1 MENNKMISFF
11 KYMGGKSHM
20 ISEINALLD
29 YDKTCYL
36 ELFGGSA
43 KVLLN
48 KPPHEIEIYND
59 KDSNLVNLFEVVKNK
74 PDEFVQWF
82 DLKLYS
88 KELYKKYLQEL
99 KTTGLQG
106 TDIERAGKFYYLIQ
120 SSFNSKISSG
130 IRYSYKSNEAE
141 TFMNN
146 ITKINEIYKRIKNV
160 QFMNDSFENILKSII
175 RSNPDIMIYADPPYW
190 NAEYYYQIQFT
201 KEDHFKLAEMLNKV
215 DASVMVSYYY
225 FPELEEMYPRD
236 KWSYTKVT
244 KIKHSSRSNKKEK
257 PRAEELLIL
266 NYDIYKSKLGF

>member
-1 MENNKMISFF
+1 MISFF

-20 ISEINALLD
+20 INEINALLD
-29 YDKTCYL
+29 YDKKCYL

-48 KPPHEIEIYND
+48 KPKHEIEIYND
-59 KDSNLVNLFEVVKNK
+59 NDSNLVNLFEVVKNK
-74 PDEFVQWF
+74 HEEFLEWF

-88 KELYKKYLQEL
+88 KELYQKYFQEL

-106 TDIERAGKFYYLIQ
+106 SDIERAGKFYYLLHT
-120 SSFNSKISSG
+120 SFNGMIDG
-130 IRYSYKSNEAE
+130 GLRYSYKKNEAE

-146 ITKINEIYKRIKNV
+146 ITKINEIYKRLRNV
-160 QFMNDSFENILKSII
+160 QILHDSFENILKSII

-225 FPELEEMYPRD
+225 FPELDEMYPKD
-236 KWSYTKVT
+236 KWHYTKVT
-244 KIKHSSRSNKKEK
+244 KTKHSSSNKKGK
-257 PRAEELLIL
+257 PQAEELLIL

>member
-1 MENNKMISFF
+1 
-11 KYMGGKSHM
+11 MGGKSHM
-20 ISEINALLD
+20 INEINALLD
-29 YDKTCYL
+29 YDKKCYL

-59 KDSNLVNLFEVVKNK
+59 NDGDLVNLFEVVKNK
-74 PDEFVQWF
+74 KDEFEKWF

-88 KELYKKYLQEL
+88 KELYRKYLHEF

-106 TDIERAGKFYYLIQ
+106 SDVDKAGKFYYLLQ
-120 SSFNSKISSG
+120 SSFNGMIGGGFSYGYGGNAAESFISS
-130 IRYSYKSNEAE
+130 IA
-141 TFMNN
+141 
-146 ITKINEIYKRIKNV
+146 KINEIYKRLKNV
-160 QFMNDSFENILKSII
+160 QILHDDFENVIKNIMK
-175 RSNPDIMIYADPPYW
+175 NKTDIMIYADPPYW

-266 NYDIYKSKLGF
+266 NYDIYKSKLLV